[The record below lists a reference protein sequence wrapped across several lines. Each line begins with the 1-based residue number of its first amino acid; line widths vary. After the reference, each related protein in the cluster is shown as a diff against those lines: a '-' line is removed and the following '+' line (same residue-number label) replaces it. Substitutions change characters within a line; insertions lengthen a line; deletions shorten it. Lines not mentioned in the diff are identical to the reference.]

1 MHTCSTATA
10 LVIPLGLI
18 STVKLPMC
26 TSTGYPTS
34 KSSRC
39 ASNSLDCQTP
49 KSGSALLKCHTTADS
64 LSCTNDPSVASVY
77 VSRIGIA
84 IIFQVAT
91 SDNIVDLMTS
101 IINRL
106 AQSTQ
111 DPDMRKINQHTL
123 VLHDEAGYSPTQH
136 TKVYWRNKHVHS
148 CAVPFLFSKSTPIA
162 EIYCME
168 ARLWQSPIEPE
179 SNSENLWHLRPG
191 KRPIKKGKIQLL
203 LDMEKQTLPPFKEQ
217 QLVSLRPKVIAK
229 P

>member
-1 MHTCSTATA
+1 MNMSSSDRSSPIHSTRSGGLPSSFICCMACSTATA

-91 SDNIVDLMTS
+91 SDNIVDPWAARHSVFPLGRKKHPCS
-101 IINRL
+101 AARPRL
-106 AQSTQ
+106 GTLLSHSPSSVRDRPLTT
-111 DPDMRKINQHTL
+111 HTL
-123 VLHDEAGYSPTQH
+123 FDSSNAREFSSASTSTDGGMASEQPLS
-136 TKVYWRNKHVHS
+136 
-148 CAVPFLFSKSTPIA
+148 AVSVPS
-162 EIYCME
+162 
-168 ARLWQSPIEPE
+168 
-179 SNSENLWHLRPG
+179 
-191 KRPIKKGKIQLL
+191 
-203 LDMEKQTLPPFKEQ
+203 
-217 QLVSLRPKVIAK
+217 
-229 P
+229 